1 MAKALLKE
9 LLQVRRLLAILAG
22 GFLGTCARYFLSQGI
37 QGLVGKGWPFD
48 ILIINVSGAFL
59 LALLTTFADAAI
71 IIGPHRRLF
80 FNVGFLGAYT
90 TFSTLALGDLNLM
103 TGHHLWLAQLYLVC
117 SLGGG
122 ILAICAG
129 QYSGAVLIARRQR
142 SKVAVT
148 SGIPYQ
154 IVAGTEELLLNP
166 EASRISLEEEEETF

>member
-1 MAKALLKE
+1 MVKE
-9 LLQVRRLLAILAG
+9 LLQVRRLLAVLAG

-90 TFSTLALGDLNLM
+90 TFSSLALGDLNLM

-122 ILAICAG
+122 ILAVCAG
-129 QYSGAVLIARRQR
+129 QYCGTALIARSQR
-142 SKVAVT
+142 REVT
-148 SGIPYQ
+148 VPSGVSHQ
-154 IVAGTEELLLNP
+154 LNELLRTP
-166 EASRISLEEEEETF
+166 EGSRISLEEEEETF